1 MAHVSARDWDK
12 YESKQ
17 NIIFIYYYSIFIKKK
32 KDSEDTDNS
41 GSNAW
46 LIWFINYLNLLI
58 IWIKLFLGN

>member
-41 GSNAW
+41 GSNA
-46 LIWFINYLNLLI
+46 
-58 IWIKLFLGN
+58 